1 MRGVTNEVRQTEGWL
16 WGGRDWGPDRKRSLL
31 FPVEGRLLQSALCTE
46 ISEGQAAAMSHLLGS
61 WVRHESGKVSL
72 HSWGGVYVYLDLL
85 TFPCAPLISLGL
97 LIASLFLLTPLLL
110 LVFRAGWL
118 SSMAFRHCSAR
129 ALLSPGRSQ
138 SLSSSVNVK
147 VCILPELKHCSL
159 PEATGRY
166 FS

>member
-31 FPVEGRLLQSALCTE
+31 FPAEGRLLQSALCTE

-61 WVRHESGKVSL
+61 WVRHESCKVSL
-72 HSWGGVYVYLDLL
+72 HSWGGLCLFGFIDIPLCPSDL
-85 TFPCAPLISLGL
+85 TW
-97 LIASLFLLTPLLL
+97 IAHRFSVPSDPTLL
-110 LVFRAGWL
+110 LVFGAGWL

-138 SLSSSVNVK
+138 SLSSYVNVK

>member
-16 WGGRDWGPDRKRSLL
+16 WGGRDRGRDLCSFLRKEGSYNLHCAQKSLR
-31 FPVEGRLLQSALCTE
+31 VRQLLCP
-46 ISEGQAAAMSHLLGS
+46 ICLGL
-61 WVRHESGKVSL
+61 ESGMSL
-72 HSWGGVYVYLDLL
+72 AKSLFTLGGVYVYLDLL

-110 LVFRAGWL
+110 LVFGAGWL